1 MINTNYAADE
11 RRVPI
16 TNAIRAALVTYMIVC
31 VNPVFSQAREPDA
44 NVDLSSDRPNIIFL
58 FADDQ
63 RPDTISAYGNPHIR
77 TPHLDQL
84 ARRGTSFR
92 RNYCAGSFSGAVC
105 VASRAM
111 LMTGQPWMKLPS
123 GRPASEWGDAIPLPA
138 RLSAEGGYQTFIIG
152 KWHNGPAML
161 KLSLIHI

>member
-1 MINTNYAADE
+1 MINAKYAADE
-11 RRVPI
+11 RKVPI
-16 TNAIRAALVTYMIVC
+16 TNAIRAALVIYLIVS
-31 VNPVFSQAREPDA
+31 VNPVFSHAREPDA
-44 NVDLSSDRPNIIFL
+44 KVDLSSDRPNIIFL

-111 LMTGQPWMKLPS
+111 L
-123 GRPASEWGDAIPLPA
+123 
-138 RLSAEGGYQTFIIG
+138 
-152 KWHNGPAML
+152 
-161 KLSLIHI
+161 

>member
-1 MINTNYAADE
+1 MIDTNYAADE

-16 TNAIRAALVTYMIVC
+16 TNAIRAALVTYMTVC

-44 NVDLSSDRPNIIFL
+44 KVDLSSDRPNIIFL

-92 RNYCAGSFSGAVC
+92 RN
-105 VASRAM
+105 
-111 LMTGQPWMKLPS
+111 
-123 GRPASEWGDAIPLPA
+123 
-138 RLSAEGGYQTFIIG
+138 
-152 KWHNGPAML
+152 
-161 KLSLIHI
+161 LSLIHI